1 MKKIYPKEW
10 LELHPYQIVD
20 EVDRYY
26 TDVANQIYQVLNT
39 PLADGMFEE
48 KDA

>member
-10 LELHPYQIVD
+10 LKLHPYQKVD

-26 TDVANQIYQVLNT
+26 TDVAN
-39 PLADGMFEE
+39 
-48 KDA
+48 